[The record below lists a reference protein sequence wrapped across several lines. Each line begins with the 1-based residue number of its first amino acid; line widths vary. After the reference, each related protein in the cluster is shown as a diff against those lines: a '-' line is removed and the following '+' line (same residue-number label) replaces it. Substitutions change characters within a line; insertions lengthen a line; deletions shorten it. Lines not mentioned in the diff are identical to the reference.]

1 MAVKTLAPATVSYL
15 SDGLDMP
22 AAFAFSPVV
31 SITYPASDAAD
42 GLIAQSGGGSSP
54 SRAGPARGANTQE
67 PSGAMTESA
76 GGHGTQRAGDGM
88 QPAGGHGTQRA
99 RRDAKDRH
107 EPGLEV
113 LGDASAMD
121 LGSVPLQRFARPLIL
136 HMPHCFDPD
145 DAADSIVMLVRVTRH
160 TIQGARQNTRPEH
173 IIMHGIYMATT
184 RHLYHASTSPC
195 TASAWHQPTGNSSVS
210 VECQAR
216 ALCQARTHSLSPRT
230 DHALT
235 LSLHA
240 RILCAMECQARALCQ
255 ARTHSLSPR
264 THTLSLHARITHSLS
279 LSTHGYCALRGH
291 HTALPNGRGLT

>member
-1 MAVKTLAPATVSYL
+1 MEVPRGALRGVSRQEAARLKMAVKTLAPATVSYL

-145 DAADSIVMLVRVTRH
+145 DAADSIVMLVRVTGKSDMLVRV
-160 TIQGARQNTRPEH
+160 T
-173 IIMHGIYMATT
+173 
-184 RHLYHASTSPC
+184 
-195 TASAWHQPTGNSSVS
+195 W
-210 VECQAR
+210 
-216 ALCQARTHSLSPRT
+216 
-230 DHALT
+230 
-235 LSLHA
+235 
-240 RILCAMECQARALCQ
+240 
-255 ARTHSLSPR
+255 
-264 THTLSLHARITHSLS
+264 
-279 LSTHGYCALRGH
+279 
-291 HTALPNGRGLT
+291 